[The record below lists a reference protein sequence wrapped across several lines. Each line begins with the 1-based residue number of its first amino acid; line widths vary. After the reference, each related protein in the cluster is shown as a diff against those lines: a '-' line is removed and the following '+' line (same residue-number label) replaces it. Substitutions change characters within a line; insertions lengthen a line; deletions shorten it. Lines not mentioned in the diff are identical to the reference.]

1 MSPVDQR
8 GLDWSKAVFEEREIE
23 PGFREVRIV
32 MPSGPLGGYQKKYT
46 GQEARKRTVRYVMAQ
61 VAAMV
66 PSASHEFM
74 CCALDPEEDETRDPD
89 VAPWKMLRP
98 QNWVHQAAG
107 ITDDVAKHIALL
119 IVQRILTGNVS
130 PDSDFSRYWADA
142 IDETVKHVLEGK
154 HPVA

>member
-66 PSASHEFM
+66 PSAANDIHEA
-74 CCALDPEEDETRDPD
+74 CD
-89 VAPWKMLRP
+89 
-98 QNWVHQAAG
+98 
-107 ITDDVAKHIALL
+107 L
-119 IVQRILTGNVS
+119 IQK
-130 PDSDFSRYWADA
+130 D
-142 IDETVKHVLEGK
+142 IDEEVSEGE
-154 HPVA
+154 